1 MSHTAELIAVG
12 TELLL
17 GSIANTNAQFLSREL
32 STLGINVFYHTVV
45 GDNPERLQHAVEI
58 ARNRADIIIT
68 TGGLGPTCDDL
79 TKQTIASS
87 FGKELAFHEPSAR
100 KLESYFERL
109 GRTLT
114 ENNYQQAWLP
124 EGCQVLENDSGTA
137 PGCAFSVDGR
147 LVIMLPGPPS
157 ECQAM
162 FQKQVIPL
170 LSSLSDGMIVS
181 RTLRVYG
188 IGESAAESLLRDQMN
203 TLKNPTL
210 APYAKAGEVELR
222 ITAKSD
228 TEEEA
233 DRLIAPVEEAVRE
246 ILGDKIYGVNVDS
259 LEAVCLSLLQNASL
273 TVGTAESCSGGLIAK
288 RLTDLPGAS
297 KVFVGSIVSYHNSV
311 KSKLLNVPTQIL
323 ETEGAVSAAVAE
335 AMAKG
340 ARTSLGC
347 DLAVSTTGV
356 AGPGPDEYGNPPGL
370 LYVALDTPEGTLVKE
385 LRSGFMTRDQ
395 VRMAAAQFAL
405 DLIRRY
411 LTSLLPL

>member
-1 MSHTAELIAVG
+1 
-12 TELLL
+12 
-17 GSIANTNAQFLSREL
+17 
-32 STLGINVFYHTVV
+32 
-45 GDNPERLQHAVEI
+45 
-58 ARNRADIIIT
+58 
-68 TGGLGPTCDDL
+68 
-79 TKQTIASS
+79 
-87 FGKELAFHEPSAR
+87 
-100 KLESYFERL
+100 
-109 GRTLT
+109 
-114 ENNYQQAWLP
+114 
-124 EGCQVLENDSGTA
+124 
-137 PGCAFSVDGR
+137 
-147 LVIMLPGPPS
+147 
-157 ECQAM
+157 
-162 FQKQVIPL
+162 
-170 LSSLSDGMIVS
+170 
-181 RTLRVYG
+181 
-188 IGESAAESLLRDQMN
+188 
-203 TLKNPTL
+203 
-210 APYAKAGEVELR
+210 
-222 ITAKSD
+222 
-228 TEEEA
+228 
-233 DRLIAPVEEAVRE
+233 
-246 ILGDKIYGVNVDS
+246 VDS

-311 KSKLLNVPTQIL
+311 KSKLLNVPTHIL

-411 LTSLLPL
+411 LTGLLPL